1 MRVLVVFDGQC
12 GEGGAEVGL
21 LLPPGERTEGGREG
35 ELGG

>member
-1 MRVLVVFDGQC
+1 MRVLVVLDGRY

-21 LLPPGERTEGGREG
+21 LPPGERTEAKTREG

>member
-1 MRVLVVFDGQC
+1 MRVLVVFDGRY
-12 GEGGAEVGL
+12 GEGGAEVG